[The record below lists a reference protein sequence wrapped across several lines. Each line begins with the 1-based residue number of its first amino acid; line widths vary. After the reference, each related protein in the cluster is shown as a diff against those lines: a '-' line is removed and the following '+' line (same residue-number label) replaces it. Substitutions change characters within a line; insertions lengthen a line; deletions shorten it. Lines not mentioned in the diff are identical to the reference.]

1 MGNISSKLFECIEVT
16 VTFLLL
22 LLIIYLNEK
31 PKINK
36 KEEIINE
43 NKKSKEFV
51 SKLDVPKEI
60 NKISQIITTSITQH
74 DLEIVQLNNPK
85 KEVERQKEIETITN
99 NLLNSKMTQREYIE
113 NVSSF
118 GSNVKNSII
127 YETFH
132 NPDKFVKKEETENS
146 KEGSTLF
153 IKGAL

>member
-1 MGNISSKLFECIEVT
+1 M
-16 VTFLLL
+16 
-22 LLIIYLNEK
+22 
-31 PKINK
+31 
-36 KEEIINE
+36 
-43 NKKSKEFV
+43 